1 MAPIARRD
9 IISNQVFIGLPWKN
23 VKRKYESISDR
34 LRTKYPLFF
43 KIIGREEKQ
52 DAKDLLEAIK
62 IAMQKSSYA
71 IFDATDGNAN
81 VSLEFGF
88 AEAVDV
94 PKVLYLSTHKRNIN
108 RKDQPIISDLAGKTR
123 HHYATEK
130 SLATLLRKFCDA
142 HPYTKLFEK
151 ALKKAFGRFSKGPKK
166 RARALA
172 LKVIHELDDKEEVR
186 RDDVV
191 QTLLA
196 DPSDYREPEIDKMIR
211 KLHSNGLIISQRGRY
226 SRLQIK

>member
-1 MAPIARRD
+1 MATAKGRD
-9 IISNQVFIGLPWKN
+9 TVSNQVFVGRPWKN
-23 VKRKYESISDR
+23 VKHKYESITDR
-34 LRTKYPLFF
+34 LRIKYPLFF

-62 IAMQKSSYA
+62 TGIQNSSYA

-94 PKVLYLSTHKRNIN
+94 PKVLYLSTYKSVQQ

-130 SLATLLRKFCDA
+130 SLAKLLRSFSET

-151 ALKKAFGRFSKGPKK
+151 SFRSEFGGCSKGEKK

-172 LKVIHELDDKEEVR
+172 LKVIHSLDDKEEVR

-191 QTLLA
+191 QVLLA
-196 DPSDYREPEIDKMIR
+196 DQSDYKETEIDKMIR
-211 KLHSNGLIISQRGRY
+211 TLHAKGLIVSQRGRY
-226 SRLQIK
+226 SRLWVK